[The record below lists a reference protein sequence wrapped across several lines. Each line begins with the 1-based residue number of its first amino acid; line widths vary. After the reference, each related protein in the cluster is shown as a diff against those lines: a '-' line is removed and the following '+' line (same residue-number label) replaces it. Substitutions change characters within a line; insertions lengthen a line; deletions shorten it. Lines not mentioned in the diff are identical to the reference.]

1 MFWQTLFIRQII
13 QKRRIMYK
21 RFTDEELV
29 ELLRQGKD
37 KAFDE
42 LYFRYR
48 DLLVRFVYLRMKSI
62 PVSEEIV
69 QEVFTTI
76 WERRKT
82 LVIQKKFSAYIY
94 TSVRYVTLD
103 YFKSHTITDQYIK
116 EVLDSNTAEYS
127 STNATEDSIYYEEL
141 QEAVDKAA
149 SLLPKKAKEV
159 FILSRIKHYTNKEIA
174 EELNVSHETVKY
186 HIAYALKFMRSY
198 LGEFN

>member
-1 MFWQTLFIRQII
+1 
-13 QKRRIMYK
+13 MYK
-21 RFTDEELV
+21 KYSDEELV
-29 ELLRQGKD
+29 ELLKQGKD
-37 KAFDE
+37 RAFDE

-48 DLLVRFVYLRMKSI
+48 DVLVRFVYQRMKSI
-62 PVSEEIV
+62 PISEEIV

-82 LVIQKKFSAYIY
+82 LVIQKKFSAYMY

-103 YFKSHTITDQYIK
+103 YIKSNMINDQYIK
-116 EVLDSNTAEYS
+116 EVFDRNSSLEECNNT
-127 STNATEDSIYYEEL
+127 TEESIYHDEL
-141 QEAVDKAA
+141 QEALDKAT

-159 FILSRIKHYTNKEIA
+159 FILSRFKQYSNKEIA

-186 HIAYALKFMRSY
+186 HISYALKFMRLY

>member
-1 MFWQTLFIRQII
+1 
-13 QKRRIMYK
+13 MYK
-21 RFTDEELV
+21 KYTDEELV
-29 ELLRQGKD
+29 ELLRQDKD
-37 KAFDE
+37 RAFDE

-48 DLLVRFVYLRMKSI
+48 DLLVRFVYTRMKSI
-62 PVSEEIV
+62 PISEEIV

-103 YFKSHTITDQYIK
+103 YIKSNMITDQYIK
-116 EVLDSNTAEYS
+116 EVADRNTIVES
-127 STNATEDSIYYEEL
+127 GNNSTEESIYHDEL
-141 QEAVDKAA
+141 KEMVGKAA

-159 FILSRIKHYTNKEIA
+159 FILSRIKEYSNKEIA

-186 HIAYALKFMRSY
+186 HISYALKFMRTY

>member
-1 MFWQTLFIRQII
+1 
-13 QKRRIMYK
+13 MYK
-21 RFTDEELV
+21 GFTDEELV

-48 DLLVRFVYLRMKSI
+48 DVLVRFVYMRMKSV

-76 WERRKT
+76 WERRKA

-94 TSVRYVTLD
+94 TSVRYMTLD
-103 YFKSHTITDQYIK
+103 YIKSHTITDQYIK
-116 EVLDSNTAEYS
+116 EVLDRSINDYS
-127 STNATEDSIYYEEL
+127 SSSTTEDSIYYEEL

-149 SLLPKKAKEV
+149 SLLPKKSKEV

>member
-1 MFWQTLFIRQII
+1 
-13 QKRRIMYK
+13 MYK
-21 RFTDEELV
+21 KHTDEELV
-29 ELLRQGKD
+29 ELLQQGKD

-48 DLLVRFVYLRMKSI
+48 DLLVRFVYVRMKSI
-62 PVSEEIV
+62 PIAEEIV

-76 WERRKT
+76 WERRKV

-103 YFKSHTITDQYIK
+103 YIKAHTITDQYIR
-116 EVLDSNTAEYS
+116 EVAGNNIVTSNSNNTIE
-127 STNATEDSIYYEEL
+127 SIYHDEL
-141 QEAVDKAA
+141 QEAVDKAT

-159 FILSRIKHYTNKEIA
+159 FVLSRFKQYTNKEIA
-174 EELNVSHETVKY
+174 EELNISLETVKY
-186 HIAYALKFMRSY
+186 HISYALKFMRSY

>member
-1 MFWQTLFIRQII
+1 
-13 QKRRIMYK
+13 MYK
-21 RFTDEELV
+21 KYTDEELV
-29 ELLRQGKD
+29 ELLKQGKD
-37 KAFDE
+37 RAFDE

-48 DLLVRFVYLRMKSI
+48 DILVRFVYQRMKSI
-62 PVSEEIV
+62 PISEEIV

-82 LVIQKKFSAYIY
+82 LIIQKKFSAYMY

-103 YFKSHTITDQYIK
+103 YIRSNMVNDQYIK
-116 EVLDSNTAEYS
+116 EVSDRNSSLEESDNT
-127 STNATEDSIYYEEL
+127 TEESIYHDEL
-141 QEAVDKAA
+141 QEALDKAT

-159 FILSRIKHYTNKEIA
+159 FILSRFKQYSNKEIA

-186 HIAYALKFMRSY
+186 HISYALKFMRLY

>member
-1 MFWQTLFIRQII
+1 
-13 QKRRIMYK
+13 MYK
-21 RFTDEELV
+21 KYTDEELV
-29 ELLRQGKD
+29 ELLKQGKD
-37 KAFDE
+37 RAFDE

-48 DLLVRFVYLRMKSI
+48 DLLVRFVYVRMKSV

-82 LVIQKKFSAYIY
+82 LVIQKKFSAYMY

-103 YFKSHTITDQYIK
+103 YIKSNTLTDQFIK
-116 EVLDSNTAEYS
+116 EVFDRNTVIENSNNT
-127 STNATEDSIYYEEL
+127 TEEAIYHDEL
-141 QEAVDKAA
+141 QELVDKAA

-159 FILSRIKHYTNKEIA
+159 FILSRIKQYTNKEIA

-186 HIAYALKFMRSY
+186 HISYALKFMRSY

>member
-1 MFWQTLFIRQII
+1 
-13 QKRRIMYK
+13 MYK
-21 RFTDEELV
+21 AFTDEQLV

-48 DLLVRFVYLRMKSI
+48 DLLVRFVYMRMKSI

-82 LVIQKKFSAYIY
+82 LVIQKKFAAYIY

-103 YFKSHTITDQYIK
+103 YIKSHTITDQYIK
-116 EVLDSNTAEYS
+116 EVTDRSNDDYTSSNT
-127 STNATEDSIYYEEL
+127 TEDAIHYQEL
-141 QEAVDKAA
+141 QQAVDKATL
-149 SLLPKKAKEV
+149 LLPKKSKEV

-186 HIAYALKFMRSY
+186 HIAYALKFMRNY

>member
-1 MFWQTLFIRQII
+1 
-13 QKRRIMYK
+13 MYK
-21 RFTDEELV
+21 AFNDEQLV
-29 ELLRQGKD
+29 ELLTQGKD

-48 DLLVRFVYLRMKSI
+48 DVLVRFVYMRMKSI
-62 PVSEEIV
+62 PVAEEIV

-103 YFKSHTITDQYIK
+103 YIKSHTITDQYIK
-116 EVLDSNTAEYS
+116 EVSDRSNNDYNNSNT
-127 STNATEDSIYYEEL
+127 TEDSIYYKEL
-141 QEAVDKAA
+141 QQAVDKATL
-149 SLLPKKAKEV
+149 LLPKKSKEV
-159 FILSRIKHYTNKEIA
+159 FILSRIKQYSNKEIA

-186 HIAYALKFMRSY
+186 HIAYALKFMRNY

>member
-1 MFWQTLFIRQII
+1 
-13 QKRRIMYK
+13 MYK
-21 RFTDEELV
+21 KHTDEELI
-29 ELLRQGKD
+29 ELLEQGKD

-48 DLLVRFVYLRMKSI
+48 DLLVRFVYVRMKSI
-62 PVSEEIV
+62 PIAEEIV

-76 WERRKT
+76 WERRKV

-103 YFKSHTITDQYIK
+103 YIKAHTITDQYIR
-116 EVLDSNTAEYS
+116 EVAGNNIVTSNSNNTIE
-127 STNATEDSIYYEEL
+127 SIYHDEL
-141 QEAVDKAA
+141 QEAVDKAT

-159 FILSRIKHYTNKEIA
+159 FVLSRFKQYTNKEIA
-174 EELNVSHETVKY
+174 EELNISLETVKY
-186 HIAYALKFMRSY
+186 HISYALKFMRSY

>member
-1 MFWQTLFIRQII
+1 
-13 QKRRIMYK
+13 MYK
-21 RFTDEELV
+21 KYTDEELV
-29 ELLRQGKD
+29 ELLKQGKD
-37 KAFDE
+37 RAFDE

-48 DLLVRFVYLRMKSI
+48 DLLVRFVYVRMKSV

-82 LVIQKKFSAYIY
+82 LVIQKKFSAYMY

-103 YFKSHTITDQYIK
+103 YIKSNALTDQFIK
-116 EVLDSNTAEYS
+116 EVFDRNTVIENSNNT
-127 STNATEDSIYYEEL
+127 TEEAIYHDEL
-141 QEAVDKAA
+141 QELVDKAA

-159 FILSRIKHYTNKEIA
+159 FILSRIKQYTNKEIA

-186 HIAYALKFMRSY
+186 HISYALKFMRSY

>member
-1 MFWQTLFIRQII
+1 
-13 QKRRIMYK
+13 MYK
-21 RFTDEELV
+21 GFTDEQLV

-48 DLLVRFVYLRMKSI
+48 DVLVRFVYVRMKSVAI
-62 PVSEEIV
+62 AEEIV

-82 LVIQKKFSAYIY
+82 IVIQKKFSAYVY

-103 YFKSHTITDQYIK
+103 YIKSHTITDQYIK
-116 EVLDSNTAEYS
+116 EVMDSNTNDFS
-127 STNATEDSIYYEEL
+127 SNNSTEDSIYYEEL
-141 QEAVDKAA
+141 QEAVDKATL
-149 SLLPKKAKEV
+149 LLPKKSKEV

-186 HIAYALKFMRSY
+186 HIAYALKFMRNY
-198 LGEFN
+198 LGEFNY

>member
-1 MFWQTLFIRQII
+1 
-13 QKRRIMYK
+13 MYK
-21 RFTDEELV
+21 GFTDEQLV

-48 DLLVRFVYLRMKSI
+48 DVLVRFVYVRMKSV
-62 PVSEEIV
+62 PVAEEIV

-103 YFKSHTITDQYIK
+103 YIKSHLITDQYIK
-116 EVLDSNTAEYS
+116 EVTDRNTNDHN
-127 STNATEDSIYYEEL
+127 STNATENSIYYEEL
-141 QEAVDKAA
+141 QEAVDKATL
-149 SLLPKKAKEV
+149 LLPKKSKEV

-186 HIAYALKFMRSY
+186 HIAYALKFMRNY

>member
-1 MFWQTLFIRQII
+1 
-13 QKRRIMYK
+13 MYK
-21 RFTDEELV
+21 KHTDEELV
-29 ELLRQGKD
+29 DLLQQGKD

-48 DLLVRFVYLRMKSI
+48 DLLVRFVYVRMKSI
-62 PVSEEIV
+62 PIAEEIV

-76 WERRKT
+76 WERRKV

-103 YFKSHTITDQYIK
+103 YIKAHTITDQYIR
-116 EVLDSNTAEYS
+116 EVAGNNIVTSNSNNTIE
-127 STNATEDSIYYEEL
+127 SIYHDEL
-141 QEAVDKAA
+141 QEAVDKAT

-159 FILSRIKHYTNKEIA
+159 FVLSRFKQYTNKEIA
-174 EELNVSHETVKY
+174 EELNISLETVKY
-186 HIAYALKFMRSY
+186 HISYALKFMRSY

>member
-1 MFWQTLFIRQII
+1 
-13 QKRRIMYK
+13 MYK
-21 RFTDEELV
+21 KYTDEELV
-29 ELLRQGKD
+29 ELLKQGKD
-37 KAFDE
+37 RAFDE

-48 DLLVRFVYLRMKSI
+48 DLLVRFVYVRMKSV

-82 LVIQKKFSAYIY
+82 LVIQKKFSAYMY

-103 YFKSHTITDQYIK
+103 YIKSNTLTDQFIK
-116 EVLDSNTAEYS
+116 EVFDRNTIIESSNNT
-127 STNATEDSIYYEEL
+127 TEEAIYHDEL
-141 QEAVDKAA
+141 QELVDKAA

-159 FILSRIKHYTNKEIA
+159 FILSRIKQYTNKEIA

-186 HIAYALKFMRSY
+186 HISYALKFMRSY

>member
-1 MFWQTLFIRQII
+1 
-13 QKRRIMYK
+13 MYK
-21 RFTDEELV
+21 GFTDEQLV
-29 ELLRQGKD
+29 ELLKQGKD

-48 DLLVRFVYLRMKSI
+48 DLLVRFVYVRMKSVPI
-62 PVSEEIV
+62 SEEIV

-103 YFKSHTITDQYIK
+103 YIKSHTVTDQYIK
-116 EVLDSNTAEYS
+116 EVSNRS
-127 STNATEDSIYYEEL
+127 SNDYTNNNNATEDSIYYEEL
-141 QEAVDKAA
+141 QQAVDKAT
-149 SLLPKKAKEV
+149 SLLPKKSKEV
-159 FILSRIKHYTNKEIA
+159 FILSRIKQYSNKEIA

-186 HIAYALKFMRSY
+186 HIAYALKFMRNF
-198 LGEFN
+198 LGEFNY

>member
-1 MFWQTLFIRQII
+1 
-13 QKRRIMYK
+13 MYK
-21 RFTDEELV
+21 KYTDEELV
-29 ELLRQGKD
+29 ELLKQGKD
-37 KAFDE
+37 RAFDE

-48 DLLVRFVYLRMKSI
+48 DLLVRFVYVRMKSV

-82 LVIQKKFSAYIY
+82 LVIQKKFSAYMY

-103 YFKSHTITDQYIK
+103 YIKSNTLTDQFIK
-116 EVLDSNTAEYS
+116 EVFDRNTVIENSNNT
-127 STNATEDSIYYEEL
+127 TEEAIYHDEL
-141 QEAVDKAA
+141 QELVDKAA

-159 FILSRIKHYTNKEIA
+159 FILSRIKQYTNKEIA

-186 HIAYALKFMRSY
+186 HITYALKFMRSY

>member
-1 MFWQTLFIRQII
+1 
-13 QKRRIMYK
+13 MYK
-21 RFTDEELV
+21 NVSDEDLIV
-29 ELLRQGKD
+29 LLQAEHH

-48 DLLVRFVYLRMKSI
+48 DLLVQFVYVRMKSV
-62 PVSEEIV
+62 PVAEEIV

-82 LVIQKKFSAYIY
+82 LVIHKKFSAYIY

-103 YFKSHTITDQYIK
+103 YLKAHTITDQYIK
-116 EVLDSNTAEYS
+116 EVIDSNTLTVNSNNTMEAIFH
-127 STNATEDSIYYEEL
+127 DEL
-141 QEAVDKAA
+141 QQAVDKAT

-159 FILSRIKHYTNKEIA
+159 FVMSRFKQYTNKEIA
-174 EELNVSHETVKY
+174 EELNISLETVKY
-186 HIAYALKFMRSY
+186 HISYSLKFMRSY

>member
-1 MFWQTLFIRQII
+1 
-13 QKRRIMYK
+13 MYK
-21 RFTDEELV
+21 KFTDEELV
-29 ELLRQGKD
+29 ELLQQGKD

-48 DLLVRFVYLRMKSI
+48 DVLVRFVYMRMKSL

-82 LVIQKKFSAYIY
+82 LVIQKNFSAYIY
-94 TSVRYVTLD
+94 TSVRYMTLD
-103 YFKSHTITDQYIK
+103 YIKSHAITDQYIK
-116 EVLDSNTAEYS
+116 EVVDRSTNEYS
-127 STNATEDSIYYEEL
+127 STTTTESSIYYEEL
-141 QEAVDKAA
+141 QIAVDKAA
-149 SLLPKKAKEV
+149 SLLPKKSKEV

-174 EELNVSHETVKY
+174 QELNVSHETVKY
-186 HIAYALKFMRSY
+186 HIAYALKFMRNY

>member
-1 MFWQTLFIRQII
+1 MQN
-13 QKRRIMYK
+13 KCVMYK
-21 RFTDEELV
+21 MFTDEELV

-48 DLLVRFVYLRMKSI
+48 DVLVRFVYMRMKSL

-82 LVIQKKFSAYIY
+82 LVIQKNFSAYIY
-94 TSVRYVTLD
+94 TSVRYMTLD
-103 YFKSHTITDQYIK
+103 YIKSHTITDQYIK
-116 EVLDSNTAEYS
+116 EVVERSNNEYS
-127 STNATEDSIYYEEL
+127 STSTTEASIYYEEL
-141 QEAVDKAA
+141 QEAVDKAT
-149 SLLPKKAKEV
+149 SLLPKKSKEV

-174 EELNVSHETVKY
+174 QELNVSHETVKY

>member
-1 MFWQTLFIRQII
+1 
-13 QKRRIMYK
+13 MYK

-48 DLLVRFVYLRMKSI
+48 DLLVRFVYVRMKSI

-103 YFKSHTITDQYIK
+103 YIKSHTITDQYIK
-116 EVLDSNTAEYS
+116 EVIDRNSEEFS

-149 SLLPKKAKEV
+149 SLLPKKSKEV

-186 HIAYALKFMRSY
+186 HIAYALKFMRNY